1 MNSTMSNHPKP
12 DADRHKG
19 AFEPEDRRERGNTSL
34 HGQLP
39 HRGEDVLIKSADT
52 DFPEPGE
59 NPEHS
64 GEPEAQ
70 STLDRDEEICSH
82 ARKGKTTQAR
92 RAETRKS

>member
-19 AFEPEDRRERGNTSL
+19 AFEPEDRRGRGNTSL

-39 HRGEDVLIKSADT
+39 HRGEDALIKSADT

-70 STLDRDEEICSH
+70 STLRRDEEI
-82 ARKGKTTQAR
+82 
-92 RAETRKS
+92 